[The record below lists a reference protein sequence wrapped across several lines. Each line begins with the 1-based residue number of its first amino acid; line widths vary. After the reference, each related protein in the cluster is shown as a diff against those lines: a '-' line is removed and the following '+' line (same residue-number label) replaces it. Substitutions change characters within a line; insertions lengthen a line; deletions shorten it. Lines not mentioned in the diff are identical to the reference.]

1 MENEILKI
9 ENVSKNFGALKAI
22 NDLSFNVFEFEIFGI
37 AGPNGSGKST
47 LFNIIT
53 SIPFRSD
60 RGNIYF
66 NNQNI
71 TKIKPYKLSNLGI
84 ARTFQTETVFDSLT
98 AIENIKIAISQDENL
113 NEKKYLEEKSQGLLN
128 FVGIGESKYNMVAG
142 DLNVFERKK
151 IMIASALALNPKIV
165 MLDEPA
171 SGLAKFEVEETIELI
186 KKINSKKITVLVIEH
201 VLPLL
206 LNVSKRLLILN
217 HGEKLTIGTPE
228 EVVKNQKVIDAYLG
242 DQNG

>member
-1 MENEILKI
+1 MHKEILKI
-9 ENVSKNFGALKAI
+9 DNVSKNFGALKAI
-22 NDLSFNVFEFEIFGI
+22 NNLSFSVFEFEIFGI

-47 LFNIIT
+47 LFNVIT

-60 RGNIYF
+60 KGNIHF
-66 NNQNI
+66 NNHNI

-98 AIENIKIAISQDENL
+98 ALENVKIAISQNINSADSN
-113 NEKKYLEEKSQGLLN
+113 YLQEKSIELLH
-128 FVGIGESKYNMVAG
+128 FVGINDSRFDMIAG

-151 IMIASALALNPKIV
+151 IMIASALALEPKII

-171 SGLAKFEVEETIELI
+171 SGLAKFEVQETIDLI
-186 KKINSKKITVLVIEH
+186 KKINSNKITVLVIEH

-217 HGEKLTIGTPE
+217 HGEKLTIGTPD
-228 EVVKNQKVIDAYLG
+228 EVVKNKNVIDAYLG
-242 DQNG
+242 DQK

>member
-71 TKIKPYKLSNLGI
+71 TKIKPYKLSSLGI

-98 AIENIKIAISQDENL
+98 AIENIKIAISQNENSV
-113 NEKKYLEEKSQGLLN
+113 KKNYLEEKSSELLN
-128 FVGIGESKYNMVAG
+128 FVGIEHSRYSMVAG

-151 IMIASALALNPKIV
+151 IMIASA
-165 MLDEPA
+165 
-171 SGLAKFEVEETIELI
+171 
-186 KKINSKKITVLVIEH
+186 
-201 VLPLL
+201 
-206 LNVSKRLLILN
+206 
-217 HGEKLTIGTPE
+217 
-228 EVVKNQKVIDAYLG
+228 
-242 DQNG
+242 

>member
-9 ENVSKNFGALKAI
+9 DNVSKNFGALKAI

-66 NNQNI
+66 NNQDI
-71 TKIKPYKLSNLGI
+71 TKIKPYKLSSLGI

-98 AIENIKIAISQDENL
+98 AIENIKIAISQDKNSIENNYL
-113 NEKKYLEEKSQGLLN
+113 EKKSGDLLK
-128 FVGIGESKYNMVAG
+128 FVGVDESRFNMVAG

-151 IMIASALALNPKIV
+151 IMIASALALDPKII

-171 SGLAKFEVEETIELI
+171 SGLAKFEVEETIGLI

-242 DQNG
+242 DQHG